1 MSNTGKTKM
10 AGSKGSGFRYSVC
23 TNSLPK
29 EMSVAD
35 IADLCVQVGAD
46 GVEWGLPALDKAGE
60 VLKQITAVS
69 ADRGLGM
76 AGFTCSCHLW
86 KMDPVR
92 QWSELLASAGVKR
105 VRLSP
110 PWMAFNFDEA
120 LHQRA
125 GYMELFKLTREG
137 LEKLVPLSREYG
149 IRYLIET
156 HRGNVAASPAIGRQL
171 AEGLDPAAVGF
182 IYDAANGVAE
192 GGMRPRNDIELLGPY
207 LAYVHA
213 KNFRAVQAD
222 TDATPVETIKRAS
235 WRYLNCL
242 LHEGIVDWVEV
253 CFALKYVGYS
263 GWVSLEEFFKGA
275 ATPAPVIRD
284 GLRFLKECAAAAP
297 SAVQPPYTT
306 FND

>member
-1 MSNTGKTKM
+1 MKESRPFSM
-10 AGSKGSGFRYSVC
+10 AGAPTAEFRFSIC

-29 EMSVAD
+29 EMSVSEM
-35 IADLCVQVGAD
+35 ADLCVQVGVD
-46 GVEWGLPALDKAGE
+46 GVEWGLPPLDKAGNA
-60 VLKQITAVS
+60 LKEMTAVS
-69 ADRGLGM
+69 ADRGLGI

-86 KMDPVR
+86 KTDRVR
-92 QWSELLASAGVKR
+92 RWSELLASAGVKR
-105 VRLSP
+105 VRVDP
-110 PWMAFNFDEA
+110 PWMAFNLDEA
-120 LHQRA
+120 LRQRA
-125 GYMELFKLTREG
+125 GYVELLKLTRQG
-137 LEKLVPLSREYG
+137 LENLVPLSREYG

-156 HRGNVAASPAIGRQL
+156 HRGNVVASPAIGRQL

-213 KNFRAVQAD
+213 KNFRAVKAD
-222 TDATPVETIKRAS
+222 ADATPVGTVKRAS

-253 CFALKYVGYS
+253 LFALKLVGYS

-275 ATPAPVIRD
+275 AAPAPVIRE
-284 GLRFLKECAAAAP
+284 GVRFLKECVAAAP
-297 SAVQPPYTT
+297 SAVQPPFIT